1 MAVQKIN
8 IKGIVDAQTKANQ
21 GKKPKEKKEPGI
33 LGDLAGGAIAAMP
46 FIPAKYKLGAAVG
59 VFFLIYGVVSCIAD
73 LISLIGN

>member
-21 GKKPKEKKEPGI
+21 DKAKKPKKEPGI

-59 VFFLIYGVVSCIAD
+59 VFFLIYGIVSSISD
-73 LISLIGN
+73 LITFIGN